1 MAKQSIHSAAQH
13 PDVAP
18 RRAGIEEDPTGVEKQ
33 PIGVES
39 QRIGVFG
46 GTFDPP
52 HNGHLLLANEALRSL
67 ALDYILW
74 VITPDPPHKRGRAI
88 SPLPVRLRLL
98 QAALSGR
105 AQFRISL
112 VDVNRPGPQYAVD
125 TLRILQSEIPGA
137 ALYYLIG
144 GDSLH
149 DLPDW
154 YAPRE
159 LLCMT
164 AGLGVL
170 RRPGDQIDLPSLENR
185 LPGIS
190 TKINWIQGPQLR
202 ISSTDLR
209 NKIRA
214 GHPVEDALPASVLA
228 IIQSEKLYC

>member
-1 MAKQSIHSAAQH
+1 MAKQCITGVDQNPNAVLH
-13 PDVAP
+13 PASV
-18 RRAGIEEDPTGVEKQ
+18 EKKPTGVED
-33 PIGVES
+33 

-52 HNGHLLLANEALRSL
+52 HNGHLLLANEALHSL
-67 ALDYILW
+67 ALDAILW
-74 VITPDPPHKRGRAI
+74 VITPDPPHKRNRTI

-98 QAALSGR
+98 QAALSDHP
-105 AQFRISL
+105 QFRISL
-112 VDVNRPGPQYAVD
+112 VDVNRLGPQYAVD
-125 TLRILQSEIPGA
+125 TLRILKSEEPNA

-154 YAPRE
+154 YSPRE
-159 LLCMT
+159 LLCLA

-170 RRPGDQIDLPSLENR
+170 RRPSDQVDLTALERR
-185 LPGIS
+185 LPGIAQ
-190 TKINWIQGPQLR
+190 KINWIQGPQLN

-214 GHPVEDALPASVLA
+214 GHPVEDALPAAVLE
-228 IIQSEKLYC
+228 IIQAEKLYFLENS